1 MRTKYANV
9 NRDFGYGH
17 AKQELF
23 ELIMNNFKTERE
35 KYNYYMSNLPEVDT
49 LLKKGAA
56 KAGIIA
62 DGVLQKVRAKLGFE

>member
-1 MRTKYANV
+1 
-9 NRDFGYGH
+9 
-17 AKQELF
+17 
-23 ELIMNNFKTERE
+23 
-35 KYNYYMSNLPEVDT
+35 MSNLPEVDT